1 MIFPMFTTE
10 DVKKIA
16 KLSRLHITE
25 EETEQYR
32 EKLGSI
38 LEYVD
43 QLQEVDT
50 MGVPELQHAVAVENV
65 FRSDEPSI
73 DLDERARAMEMFSA
87 RKGDLLEVQA
97 VFSKDE

>member
-1 MIFPMFTTE
+1 MFTTD

-25 EETEQYR
+25 EETKQYQ

-38 LEYVD
+38 LEYVN

-50 MGVPELQHAVAVENV
+50 TGVPELQHAVAVENV
-65 FRSDEPSI
+65 FRSDESSCDPE
-73 DLDERARAMEMFSA
+73 ERARAVEMFSA

>member
-1 MIFPMFTTE
+1 MFTTD

-38 LEYVD
+38 LEYVN

-50 MGVPELQHAVAVENV
+50 TGVPELQHAVAVENV
-65 FRSDEPSI
+65 FRSDEPSC
-73 DLDERARAMEMFSA
+73 DLDERRRAIEMFSA

>member
-1 MIFPMFTTE
+1 MFTNE

-16 KLSRLHITE
+16 KLSRLYITE

-38 LEYVD
+38 LEYVN

-50 MGVPELQHAVAVENV
+50 TGVPELQHAVAVQNV
-65 FRSDEPSI
+65 FRSDEPSC
-73 DLDERARAMEMFSA
+73 DPDERERAMKMFSA

>member
-1 MIFPMFTTE
+1 MFTTD

-25 EETEQYR
+25 EETKQYQ

-38 LEYVD
+38 LEYVN

-50 MGVPELQHAVAVENV
+50 TGVAELQHAVAVENI
-65 FRSDEPSI
+65 FRSDDPSC
-73 DLDERARAMEMFSA
+73 DPEERRRAIEMFSA

>member
-1 MIFPMFTTE
+1 MFTRE

-38 LEYVD
+38 LEYVN

-50 MGVPELQHAVAVENV
+50 TGISELQHAVAVENV
-65 FRSDEPSI
+65 FRTDESSCDPE
-73 DLDERARAMEMFSA
+73 ERQRAIEMFST

>member
-1 MIFPMFTTE
+1 MFTIE

-38 LEYVD
+38 LEYVQ
-43 QLQEVDT
+43 QLQIVDT
-50 MGVPELQHAVAVENV
+50 TGIPEFQHAVVMENV
-65 FRSDEPSI
+65 FRSDEPRC
-73 DLDERARAMEMFSA
+73 DPDERERAMKMFSA

-97 VFSKDE
+97 VISRDE